1 MLKLTLTIFRT
12 SETHSTPTNCLNA
25 YYSLSALKD
34 SDVEANK
41 WVHGAM
47 TKWDEEVMAKRDKK
61 TLSSERT
68 SKFTQKD
75 VSQT

>member
-1 MLKLTLTIFRT
+1 M
-12 SETHSTPTNCLNA
+12 NA
-25 YYSLSALKD
+25 YYSLSALKC
-34 SDVEANK
+34 SGVQANK

-47 TKWDEEVMAKRDKK
+47 TKWDEEVMTKRDKK

-75 VSQT
+75 IRQT

>member
-1 MLKLTLTIFRT
+1 M
-12 SETHSTPTNCLNA
+12 NA
-25 YYSLSALKD
+25 YYSLSALKC
-34 SDVEANK
+34 SGVQANK

-47 TKWDEEVMAKRDKK
+47 TKWDEEVMTKRDKK

-75 VSQT
+75 VRQT